1 VTIIAIDEY
10 KRTGSTVI
18 KVQCLTC
25 SRWLTDQDLI
35 FGFCPYC
42 MEERSKSTA
51 ATMNVMAGNQL
62 PRCAECNNE
71 IALIGL
77 KTWDSLAKS
86 FKLVCTSC
94 GEKQLA
100 KDRQYADTPWGR
112 EKGLK

>member
-1 VTIIAIDEY
+1 MTIIAIDEY
-10 KRTGSTVI
+10 KRTDSKVI

-25 SRWLTDQDLI
+25 SRWLQDVDLI

-42 MEERSKSTA
+42 MEERGKSTA
-51 ATMNVMAGNQL
+51 ATMNVMAGTQL
-62 PRCAECNNE
+62 PRCAECNQE

-77 KTWDSLAKS
+77 KTWDTNAKS

-100 KDRQYADTPWGR
+100 KDRQYRDTPFGR